1 MLLSN
6 ASCIT
11 PGGWSLPQIFIC
23 YEQSLPKSR
32 ETFAQSQN
40 INKLYI
46 AAFFSAAKIKLEEKT
61 QAKNTRIHVFL
72 KAINLEFF
80 FFF

>member
-1 MLLSN
+1 MH
-6 ASCIT
+6 
-11 PGGWSLPQIFIC
+11 PVSLQGDGLC
-23 YEQSLPKSR
+23 HKYLYVMSR
-32 ETFAQSQN
+32 VYRKAEKHLRKAKN

-72 KAINLEFF
+72 KAINLEFIF
-80 FFF
+80 FF